1 MGIFSRLKKWNQLPK
16 QFNIGELVKIVDCP
30 EAKKYGIANVKGVI
44 IDTPWVGYNIKIDNS
59 DEVICVTRSMV
70 EYQTKGD
77 DV

>member
-1 MGIFSRLKKWNQLPK
+1 MGIFNRFRKRNQFQK
-16 QFNIGELVKIVDCP
+16 QFNVGELVKIVDCP
-30 EAKKYGIANVKGVI
+30 EAKKYGISNVKGVI
-44 IDTPWVGYNIKIDNS
+44 IGTPWVGYNIKIDNS